1 MKYTQRM
8 YMDIHKTGMSFLAS
22 GFRPQRPVEHF
33 HIAGEISPS
42 TVQRETLF
50 RGYSIEL
57 IYKYEPPPK
66 MSPGRVV
73 ISRCNNIDSAS
84 LGLLKFGSGIPIS
97 DEYTLC
103 ASILHIYIQI

>member
-1 MKYTQRM
+1 
-8 YMDIHKTGMSFLAS
+8 
-22 GFRPQRPVEHF
+22 
-33 HIAGEISPS
+33 
-42 TVQRETLF
+42 
-50 RGYSIEL
+50 
-57 IYKYEPPPK
+57 

-103 ASILHIYIQI
+103 ANSLPLHVNVDGLTILLSPASSY